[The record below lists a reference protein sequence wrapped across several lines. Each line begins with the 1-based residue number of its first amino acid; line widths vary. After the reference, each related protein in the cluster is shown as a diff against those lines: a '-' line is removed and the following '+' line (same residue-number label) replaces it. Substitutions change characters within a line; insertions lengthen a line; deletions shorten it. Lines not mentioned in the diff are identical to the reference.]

1 MKTIFMK
8 NEQQATSSISG
19 FEELFKQISPEEIS
33 ENVFTLVGKD
43 FFAITAGKADHCNSM
58 VGSGGGWGMLFRKP
72 TIWCLIRAD
81 RYTLEL
87 IEKEQRYTISYFP
100 NEHREQML
108 FLGSKSGRDSNK
120 MNETELTLISTPSG
134 EMSFSEARL
143 IIECKL
149 TQMTT
154 PQLSDFYTE
163 EARAYLKDAY
173 KSAND
178 RRRYVF
184 GEIVNTWIRR

>member
-1 MKTIFMK
+1 MKR
-8 NEQQATSSISG
+8 EQQATIKMPG
-19 FEELFKQISPEEIS
+19 FEDLFKQISPEEILD
-33 ENVFTLVGKD
+33 NIFTLVGKD

-81 RYTLEL
+81 RYTLEQ
-87 IEKEQRYTISYFP
+87 IDKVQSYTISYFP
-100 NEHREQML
+100 NEYHEQML
-108 FLGSKSGRDSNK
+108 FLGTKSGRDSNK
-120 MNETELTLISTPSG
+120 MNETELTLIPTPSG

-149 TQMTT
+149 TQITT

-163 EARAYLKDAY
+163 ESRAYLKEAY
-173 KSAND
+173 KNAND
-178 RRRYVF
+178 QRRYVF
-184 GEIVNTWIRR
+184 GEIVKTWIRR